1 MASLIIEETASMGL
15 DGTKDIL
22 TNARDV
28 LSTSIG
34 LLALIKR
41 DREMSHLFTAIISQ
55 IAEMSLDGHSM
66 SGFRLKSFAYN
77 LRLDK
82 VCPDKVAQDIATII
96 QWIVHSYY
104 IETTCECQIQ
114 RHKSRSPF
122 AS

>member
-1 MASLIIEETASMGL
+1 MASLIIEATASKGL
-15 DGTKDIL
+15 DGKDIL

-66 SGFRLKSFAYN
+66 SGFRL
-77 LRLDK
+77 
-82 VCPDKVAQDIATII
+82 
-96 QWIVHSYY
+96 
-104 IETTCECQIQ
+104 
-114 RHKSRSPF
+114 
-122 AS
+122 

>member
-1 MASLIIEETASMGL
+1 MGL

-66 SGFRLKSFAYN
+66 SGFRL
-77 LRLDK
+77 
-82 VCPDKVAQDIATII
+82 
-96 QWIVHSYY
+96 
-104 IETTCECQIQ
+104 
-114 RHKSRSPF
+114 
-122 AS
+122 